1 MGSTKNKTT
10 AGVGLGV
17 ALTLLAFGSQPLAAK
32 TVRAWPQA
40 SHNEQGRA
48 TPMTGRTQN
57 PATGLIGPSSSSP
70 VGPDIR
76 RLLMAPPIEPGKALQ
91 PPPDLAA
98 AVPTHTA
105 WQPLDPGSVLV
116 TPPGGPVPT
125 PGTLAVLALGMTLAR
140 RRRR

>member
-1 MGSTKNKTT
+1 MGSTKNNSTV
-10 AGVGLGV
+10 GVGLGV
-17 ALTLLAFGSQPLAAK
+17 ALTLLALGSQALAAK
-32 TVRAWPQA
+32 TIRVWPQA

-57 PATGLIGPSSSSP
+57 PATGLIGSSSSSP
-70 VGPDIR
+70 SNQDIR
-76 RLLMAPPIEPGKALQ
+76 RLLMAPPTEPGKALQ

-98 AVPTHTA
+98 AVPTPTA
-105 WQPLDPGSVLV
+105 WQPLEPGSVLV

-125 PGTLAVLALGMTLAR
+125 PGTLAVLALGLTLAR